1 MDISA
6 ATETDIPVI
15 MALERLDGYEP
26 LVGRWETDQHA
37 AEIKNPANRY
47 FVAREDNEIVAFAI
61 LQGVTSPN
69 RCIRLRRIIAR
80 HPERGTGSTFL
91 RSVLDICF
99 GELAAH
105 RVDLHVHLD
114 NERARRVYAKMGFAE
129 EGVVRDLHRNRD
141 GSFQSLRLMSILKP
155 EWTARPR

>member
-1 MDISA
+1 
-6 ATETDIPVI
+6 

-26 LVGRWETDQHA
+26 LVGRWEADQHA
-37 AEIKNPANRY
+37 AEIRNPANRY

-80 HPERGTGSTFL
+80 NPERGTGSTFL

-114 NERARRVYAKMGFAE
+114 NERARGVYAKLGFAE
-129 EGVVRDLHRNRD
+129 EGIVRDLHRNRD

-155 EWTARPR
+155 EWAGG